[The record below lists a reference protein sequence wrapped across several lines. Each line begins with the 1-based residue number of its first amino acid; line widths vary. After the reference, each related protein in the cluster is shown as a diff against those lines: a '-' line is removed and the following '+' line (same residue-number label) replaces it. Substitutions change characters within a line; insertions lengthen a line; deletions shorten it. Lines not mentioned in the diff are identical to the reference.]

1 MKGFGTNEQVIIDIL
16 CHRSSAQRQE
26 ISKAFELQYNRVN
39 DSFNFL
45 ESFWYLMFLL
55 IKIFKN

>member
-45 ESFWYLMFLL
+45 ESF
-55 IKIFKN
+55 